1 MTARLAPRR
10 CVILLASLGSVA
22 TLAVGCGSGII
33 HANYLATDGRHF
45 EAMFQNYMPTRNGS
59 EMDAVRASA
68 AHDLQCPAEQ
78 LTVQHLPHDQEAVD
92 GCGQR
97 AMYQLVCTWQ
107 VDTDWCK
114 LVMTGRFHP

>member
-59 EMDAVRASA
+59 EMEAVRASA